1 MNGSESAINR
11 CGRRG
16 IPCARIGHLPASIET
31 ATAEIKSRLL
41 MIGSVCHRSRGHI
54 SSGIPPFLGKGQRV
68 DYGVD
73 SESASRVR

>member
-41 MIGSVCHRSRGHI
+41 MIESVCHRSREQV
-54 SSGIPPFLGKGQRV
+54 SSRIPPLLEKDGELTTAQARNPQ
-68 DYGVD
+68 D
-73 SESASRVR
+73 A

>member
-16 IPCARIGHLPASIET
+16 TPCARIGHLPASIET

-41 MIGSVCHRSRGHI
+41 MIESVRHRSRELV
-54 SSGIPPFLGKGQRV
+54 SSRIPPLLEKDRELTTAQARNPQ
-68 DYGVD
+68 D
-73 SESASRVR
+73 A